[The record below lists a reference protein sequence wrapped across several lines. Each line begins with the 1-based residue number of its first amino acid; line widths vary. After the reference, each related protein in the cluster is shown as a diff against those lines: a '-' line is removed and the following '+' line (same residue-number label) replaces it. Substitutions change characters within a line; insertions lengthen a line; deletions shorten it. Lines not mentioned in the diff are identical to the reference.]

1 MRLKLNNRH
10 YGTTNP
16 LVKFRL
22 ATRFAVSLIAVSA
35 WLAASNHCAIGA
47 TASSQV
53 AKAPAHAG
61 CPGHGAPKK
70 DGKSNEMECCQSFP
84 PAAADAGKTVVSYD
98 SHNFA
103 LQLYFVTAL
112 LAPEDSDR
120 DLRPLELDTG
130 PPRAPWFV
138 ESVLQ
143 RSIPAH
149 APPSVA

>member
-1 MRLKLNNRH
+1 MINSTVNFHLVTRL
-10 YGTTNP
+10 
-16 LVKFRL
+16 
-22 ATRFAVSLIAVSA
+22 AVSLIAISA

-47 TASSQV
+47 TVMSKV
-53 AKAPAHAG
+53 AKAATHAG
-61 CPGHGAPKK
+61 CPGHSAPKK
-70 DGKSNEMECCQSFP
+70 EGKSGEMECCQSFP
-84 PAAADAGKTVVSYD
+84 PAAAEAGKTVVSYD
-98 SHNFA
+98 SNNFA

-112 LAPEDSDR
+112 LAPVDSDR

>member
-1 MRLKLNNRH
+1 M
-10 YGTTNP
+10 
-16 LVKFRL
+16 
-22 ATRFAVSLIAVSA
+22 RFAVSLIAVSA

-47 TASSQV
+47 TVPTQL
-53 AKAPAHAG
+53 AKAPTHPG
-61 CPGHGAPKK
+61 CPGHSAPKK
-70 DGKSNEMECCQSFP
+70 DGKSSEMECCQSFP

-103 LQLYFVTAL
+103 LRLYFVTAL
-112 LAPEDSDR
+112 LAPQGPDR

-138 ESVLQ
+138 ASVLQ

-149 APPSVA
+149 APPYVA